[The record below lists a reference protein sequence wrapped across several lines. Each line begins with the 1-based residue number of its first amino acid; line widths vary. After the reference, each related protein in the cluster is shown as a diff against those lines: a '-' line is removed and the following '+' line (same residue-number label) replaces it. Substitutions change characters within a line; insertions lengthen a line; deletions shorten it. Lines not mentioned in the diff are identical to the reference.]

1 MSHTI
6 HFIFLYVL
14 YSGFIPLF
22 FIASAFTFKYN
33 GYKIKRLLIPYIFY
47 AISFLFL
54 SHIIGFPGLPV
65 DYDNILGVLYARCRI
80 FKDLSGPRMLP
91 SVIAPLWFL
100 PAMFSTVLFLH
111 FRKKWVENS
120 KRCVWGGRLLAVL
133 TAIILCFC
141 PIMMPWSIDTSI
153 IHAYILLIAMKYK
166 DVMTKCCLKRFLI
179 VLFIFIITYVIN
191 RFPNI
196 SISCYGRYNAF
207 SIPLYMIQGFSETY
221 LIICVCKLN
230 IMHKILQP
238 VRYCGRT
245 SLRLMCIHAFILQVI
260 LFIFNEKNYYLNVCI
275 TFSVVFAINYLIQT
289 IIDKYSHKIQLL
301 KYI

>member
-6 HFIFLYVL
+6 HFGFLYVL

-22 FIASAFTFKYN
+22 FIASAFTFKYD

-47 AISFLFL
+47 TISFLFL
-54 SHIIGFPGLPV
+54 SHIIGLPLPV
-65 DYDNILGVLYARCRI
+65 DHDSILGVLYARCRI

-111 FRKKWVENS
+111 FRKCGLK
-120 KRCVWGGRLLAVL
+120 KIICVGDLLAVL

-179 VLFIFIITYVIN
+179 VLFIFIITYVI
-191 RFPNI
+191 
-196 SISCYGRYNAF
+196 
-207 SIPLYMIQGFSETY
+207 
-221 LIICVCKLN
+221 
-230 IMHKILQP
+230 
-238 VRYCGRT
+238 
-245 SLRLMCIHAFILQVI
+245 
-260 LFIFNEKNYYLNVCI
+260 
-275 TFSVVFAINYLIQT
+275 
-289 IIDKYSHKIQLL
+289 KYK
-301 KYI
+301 